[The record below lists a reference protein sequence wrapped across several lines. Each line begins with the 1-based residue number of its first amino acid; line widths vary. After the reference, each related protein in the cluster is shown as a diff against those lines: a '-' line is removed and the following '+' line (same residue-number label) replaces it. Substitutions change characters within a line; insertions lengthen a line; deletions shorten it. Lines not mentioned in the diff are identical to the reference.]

1 MVLCD
6 LGACADERTG
16 RNMSGDEA
24 IFDPTYGA
32 PEQFR
37 RVETRDGEV
46 RLEASGEPP
55 TTMLDAYSMGAT
67 LLRCGVP
74 SLRAP
79 GAMERARRD
88 IDACGGDVERWRR
101 EVCVPGVNDWSLVD
115 ETEAWTTIVRL
126 TKVDPSERWSLE
138 RALES
143 DAFLS
148 GA

>member
-1 MVLCD
+1 M
-6 LGACADERTG
+6 
-16 RNMSGDEA
+16 
-24 IFDPTYGA
+24 
-32 PEQFR
+32 
-37 RVETRDGEV
+37 
-46 RLEASGEPP
+46 EASGEAP
-55 TTMLDAYSMGAT
+55 TTMLDAYSLGAT

-88 IDACGGDVERWRR
+88 IDACVGDVERWRR